1 MTTTP
6 CYRCGLQPA
15 TLPIAY
21 CAECYK
27 ATGARLLTSSEV
39 ALTLGIDRSRV
50 NLLALRHG
58 IGLASG
64 PRGTRLF
71 TPAMVHT
78 LDRVRRAPG
87 RPRIDRPD
95 RRPGHAD

>member
-1 MTTTP
+1 M
-6 CYRCGLQPA
+6 
-15 TLPIAY
+15 LPIAY

-64 PRGTRLF
+64 PRGTRLLNRSPVF
-71 TPAMVHT
+71 KSIPARVTASPPCVRSVMV
-78 LDRVRRAPG
+78 R
-87 RPRIDRPD
+87 
-95 RRPGHAD
+95 